1 MLKAANI
8 IVGRDDKN
16 YSYNPAVLDDDDVQE
31 VDLLDENP
39 DQPMKKNLSLMS
51 GGGSQTFNKG
61 QLPTDTTEAFGGGG
75 TLTNAEVEAQIREY
89 EAGMRSQ
96 LARLKP
102 KYRQC
107 SGLVK
112 SLIELKRL
120 IKRNQK

>member
-1 MLKAANI
+1 
-8 IVGRDDKN
+8 
-16 YSYNPAVLDDDDVQE
+16 
-31 VDLLDENP
+31 
-39 DQPMKKNLSLMS
+39 MKKELKWQLPVIGLACKAIGFPMLSRHTKAQIKKNPSLMS

-96 LARLKP
+96 LARLNP

-112 SLIELKRL
+112 SMIELKRL